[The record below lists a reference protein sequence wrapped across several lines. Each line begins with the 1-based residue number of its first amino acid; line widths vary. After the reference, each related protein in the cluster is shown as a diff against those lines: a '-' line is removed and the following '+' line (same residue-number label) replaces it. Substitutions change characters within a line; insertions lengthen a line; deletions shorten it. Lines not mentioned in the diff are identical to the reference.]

1 MIERLSYDIRIIHY
15 EMEHLMIRMTNTY
28 LKEISFLFRQRM
40 EIQYGLMKGKVDQ
53 IEKKMII
60 LLCRLIVSTHIHE
73 SSPTENDDRLG
84 ISHE

>member
-1 MIERLSYDIRIIHY
+1 MIERLSYDKRIIHY
-15 EMEHLMIRMTNTY
+15 EMEHLMIRMTNKY
-28 LKEISFLFRQRM
+28 LKEIPFLFRQRM
-40 EIQYGLMKGKVDQ
+40 EIQYGLMKRKIDQ

-84 ISHE
+84 RSHE